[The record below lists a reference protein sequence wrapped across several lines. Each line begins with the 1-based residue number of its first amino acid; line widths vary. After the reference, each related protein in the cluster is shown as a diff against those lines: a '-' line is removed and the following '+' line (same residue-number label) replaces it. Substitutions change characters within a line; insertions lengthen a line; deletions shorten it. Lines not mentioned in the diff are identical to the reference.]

1 MHCHLEFI
9 YIYIYIYIYNNYV
22 SVQSGMYLA
31 PIRLL
36 HEGIYLA
43 LIRLPHKGKYLI
55 NFIVFG
61 YLAPITV
68 FGYSFL
74 TNDVM
79 ESGSCAKIMALTRN
93 FGLI

>member
-1 MHCHLEFI
+1 
-9 YIYIYIYIYNNYV
+9 
-22 SVQSGMYLA
+22 MYLA

-68 FGYSFL
+68 FKYRFL
-74 TNDVM
+74 ANDVM
-79 ESGSCAKIMALTRN
+79 ESGSCAKRMALTRN

>member
-1 MHCHLEFI
+1 MCPELLHLSRLVVGLQVFKCI
-9 YIYIYIYIYNNYV
+9 VILSLYIYIYIYIYNNYV

-36 HEGIYLA
+36 HEVIC
-43 LIRLPHKGKYLI
+43 
-55 NFIVFG
+55 
-61 YLAPITV
+61 LAPITV

-74 TNDVM
+74 ANDVM
-79 ESGSCAKIMALTRN
+79 ESGSCAKRMALTRN